1 MGIAGRRRGGTT
13 AQVVLEMAVRVL
25 VVDDEQMILR
35 AVSWMLEHEGGYE
48 VLPANGP
55 RQALE
60 IIKNNPPVH
69 LVVSDIE
76 MPEMKGT
83 QLIRA
88 VAQLSPQTA
97 SLLMT
102 GHINPVDVPDGVP
115 VLKKPFSKQVLL
127 SAVQAV
133 LARQPNC

>member
-1 MGIAGRRRGGTT
+1 
-13 AQVVLEMAVRVL
+13 VAVRVL
-25 VVDDEQMILR
+25 VVDDERVILR
-35 AVSWMLEHEGGYE
+35 SVSRMLEREGGYE

-60 IIKNNPPVH
+60 IVENSAPVH

-102 GHINPVDVPDGVP
+102 GHLNPVDVPDDVP
-115 VLKKPFSKQVLL
+115 VLKKPFSKQDLL
-127 SAVQAV
+127 SAVRAI
-133 LARQPNC
+133 LTRQRNSKR

>member
-1 MGIAGRRRGGTT
+1 M
-13 AQVVLEMAVRVL
+13 RVL
-25 VVDDEQMILR
+25 VVDDERMILR
-35 AVSWMLEHEGGYE
+35 AVSRMLEREGGYE

-60 IIKNNPPVH
+60 IVKNNLHVH
-69 LVVSDIE
+69 LVISDIE

-83 QLIRA
+83 QLIRV
-88 VAQLSPQTA
+88 VAKLSPQTA
-97 SLLMT
+97 VLLMT
-102 GHINPVDVPDGVP
+102 GHLYPVDVPDGVP

-127 SAVQAV
+127 SAVQAI